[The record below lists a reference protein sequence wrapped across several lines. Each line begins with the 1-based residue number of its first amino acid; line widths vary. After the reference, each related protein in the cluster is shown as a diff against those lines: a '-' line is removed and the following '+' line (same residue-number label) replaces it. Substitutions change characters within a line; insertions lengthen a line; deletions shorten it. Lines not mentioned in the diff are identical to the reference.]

1 MKSENFYEMKR
12 CKMDWLDDIY
22 YGTKS
27 SQGTRNAINAIKF
40 VLFDDISVIPDGLEI
55 GDKYEFISSRK
66 DGRAKAKMLQKI
78 DLDQILCKYAMQS
91 FGIKNIP
98 FNITY
103 DEYNSLRKKHL
114 INKKYTMDYAV
125 ELMAFALTD
134 STYGG
139 YLFLNSNKF
148 IKNILLDSLIN
159 ERYIEEKYQELDS
172 FTGILDNINI
182 SDDIK
187 KSYLENFNKL
197 DDDFLNIKRRDN
209 SYLNYIG
216 EN

>member
-40 VLFDDISVIPDGLEI
+40 VLFDDTSVIPDGLEI

-66 DGRAKAKMLQKI
+66 DGIAKAKMLQKI

-103 DEYNSLRKKHL
+103 DEY
-114 INKKYTMDYAV
+114 YVM
-125 ELMAFALTD
+125 
-134 STYGG
+134 
-139 YLFLNSNKF
+139 FLDK
-148 IKNILLDSLIN
+148 
-159 ERYIEEKYQELDS
+159 
-172 FTGILDNINI
+172 
-182 SDDIK
+182 
-187 KSYLENFNKL
+187 
-197 DDDFLNIKRRDN
+197 
-209 SYLNYIG
+209 
-216 EN
+216 

>member
-40 VLFDDISVIPDGLEI
+40 VLFDDTSVIPDGLEI

-103 DEYNSLRKKHL
+103 DEYNSLRKKNL
-114 INKKYTMDYAV
+114 INKKYTMEYVV

-134 STYGG
+134 SIYGG
-139 YLFLNSNKF
+139 YLFLNANKF
-148 IKNILLDSLIN
+148 MKNILLDSLIN

-172 FTGILDNINI
+172 FTGTLENRDIPDE
-182 SDDIK
+182 IK
-187 KSYLENFNKL
+187 KGYLENFNKL

-209 SYLNYIG
+209 SYLNYVG

>member
-1 MKSENFYEMKR
+1 MVKSENFYEMKR

-40 VLFDDISVIPDGLEI
+40 VLFDDTSVIPDGLEI

-78 DLDQILCKYAMQS
+78 DLDQILCTYAMQS

-103 DEYNSLRKKHL
+103 DEYYNLRKKNL
-114 INKKYTMDYAV
+114 INKKYTMEYAV
-125 ELMAFALTD
+125 ELMALALTD
-134 STYGG
+134 SVYGG
-139 YLFLNSNKF
+139 YLFLNANKF

-159 ERYIEEKYQELDS
+159 ER
-172 FTGILDNINI
+172 
-182 SDDIK
+182 
-187 KSYLENFNKL
+187 
-197 DDDFLNIKRRDN
+197 
-209 SYLNYIG
+209 
-216 EN
+216 